1 MKNSP
6 QNLNFW
12 SLMDRILTKPSGRS
26 GSILS
31 TNYLGRGLP
40 LSPVAPR
47 LVTARATLPYVT
59 LARNLYAFPDHHGR
73 TPPRVSIA
81 YLYGGKWCVLCYFA
95 PTKRP
100 SSGAVPASALTAYD
114 DPTDRLR
121 SVFSYLRGNHNEQL
135 PESLTSALPRLE
147 YNKGHSA
154 FGLEFHSTDGLSFD
168 QVYRCISYQVNSYV
182 TLPGVLSMDE
192 SASAGMAHLA
202 VPGTHWFRPARIAS
216 AQAKIM
222 QEMLPP
228 RTYLVYASIFR
239 SATRKR
245 NSWGA
250 RVHIVGGPGVSNS
263 LDIYDDTK
271 MQDITRGRQRL
282 LAWTFN
288 HASIPG
294 PML

>member
-12 SLMDRILTKPSGRS
+12 SLMDRILNKPSGRS

-31 TNYLGRGLP
+31 INFLGRGLP
-40 LSPVAPR
+40 LSPVRATS
-47 LVTARATLPYVT
+47 VTARATLPYVT
-59 LARNLYAFPDHHGR
+59 LARNLYAFPDQSWR

-114 DPTDRLR
+114 DPTGRLR
-121 SVFSYLRGNHNEQL
+121 SVFSFLRGNHNEQL

-147 YNKGHSA
+147 YDKGHSA

-168 QVYRCISYQVNSYV
+168 QVYRCISYQVN
-182 TLPGVLSMDE
+182 LPAVLSMDL
-192 SASAGMAHLA
+192 SASEGMTHLA
-202 VPGTHWFRPARIAS
+202 VPETHWFRPARLAR
-216 AQAKIM
+216 AQAQIM

-239 SATRKR
+239 SPTRTR
-245 NSWGA
+245 NAWGA
-250 RVHIVGGPGVSNS
+250 RVHVVGGAGVSNS
-263 LDIYDDTK
+263 MDIYDDTK